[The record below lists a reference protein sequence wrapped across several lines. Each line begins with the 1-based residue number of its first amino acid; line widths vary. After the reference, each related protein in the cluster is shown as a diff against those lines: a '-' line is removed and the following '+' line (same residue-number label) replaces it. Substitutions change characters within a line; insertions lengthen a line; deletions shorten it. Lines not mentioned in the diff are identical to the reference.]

1 MARSKSSKSWLQE
14 HFKDEFVQKSW
25 KDGYRSRATY
35 KLIEIQEKDDI
46 IKPGQVVVDLGAAPG
61 GWSQYVS
68 DILCKKNGEMNGKII
83 GLDILSIDPMDNV
96 TFIQGDFRE
105 VSVLAELT
113 EAIEN
118 YNGIDLVISDIA
130 PNSSGIK
137 AIDQPRSMYLVE
149 LAYDFAINHLKCNGN
164 FLCKVFHGKGFD
176 ELVKMA
182 RQDFNRVVIRKP
194 KASRSRSV
202 ETYLL
207 AKELKNIKNSRG

>member
-35 KLIEIQEKDDI
+35 KLIEIQEKDKI

-61 GWSQYVS
+61 GWSQYVA
-68 DILCKKNGEMNGKII
+68 DCLRNKNGDVHGAII
-83 GLDILSIDPMDNV
+83 GLDILPIDPMDGV

-105 VSVLAELT
+105 ESVLETLNQAVSRF
-113 EAIEN
+113 
-118 YNGIDLVISDIA
+118 NGIDLVISDIA
-130 PNSSGIK
+130 PNTSGMK

-149 LAYDFAINHLKCNGN
+149 LAYDFALNQLKPGGD
-164 FLCKVFHGKGFD
+164 FLCKVFHGSGFD
-176 ELVKMA
+176 ELVKTA
-182 RQDFNRVVIRKP
+182 RQDFSRVVIRKP
-194 KASRSRSV
+194 KASRARSV

-207 AKELKNIKNSRG
+207 ARGLKS

>member
-35 KLIEIQEKDDI
+35 KLIEIQEKDKI

-61 GWSQYVS
+61 GWSQYVV
-68 DILCKKNGEMNGKII
+68 DVLRDKQGNVNGKVI
-83 GLDILSIDPMDNV
+83 GLDILPIDPLDGV

-105 VSVLAELT
+105 DTVLNQLMQ
-113 EAIEN
+113 AISD

-130 PNSSGIK
+130 PNTSGVK
-137 AIDQPRSMYLVE
+137 AIDQPRSMYLAE
-149 LAYDFAINHLKCNGN
+149 LAYDFALSNLKPNGS
-164 FLCKVFHGKGFD
+164 FLCKVFHGSGFD
-176 ELVKMA
+176 AFVKTA
-182 RQDFNRVVIRKP
+182 RQDFKRVVMRKP
-194 KASRSRSV
+194 KASRARSV

-207 AKELKNIKNSRG
+207 ASELKKQM